1 MAEHILIVEDEE
13 KIARVL
19 KDYLERAGYSVRCL
33 ESGDGVVAAVRT
45 DPPALILLD
54 LMLPGMDGMEI
65 CRAVRAFSS
74 VPIIMATARVDEVDR
89 VVGLEIGADDYV
101 CKPFSPREV
110 VARVQ
115 AVLRR
120 AGRRQEGS
128 SRLEVGPITAD
139 LDEHWATVNGEPLEL
154 TTSEFD
160 LLATLLGRPNR
171 VFSRA
176 ELLAR
181 VQGHTHDGYDR
192 TIDTHVKNLR
202 RKLRKPLGEQE
213 VIVTVYGVGY
223 KLKEIGRSQ

>member
-19 KDYLERAGYSVRCL
+19 KDYLERAGYAVRCL
-33 ESGDGVVAAVRT
+33 DSGHGAVAAVRD

-54 LMLPGMDGMEI
+54 LMLPGIDGMEI

-89 VVGLEIGADDYV
+89 VVGLELGADDYV

-110 VARVQ
+110 VARVR

-120 AGRRQEGS
+120 AGGRQEGS
-128 SRLEVGPITAD
+128 ARLEAGPITAD
-139 LDEHWATVNGEPLEL
+139 LDEHWATVHGEPLEL

-160 LLATLLGRPNR
+160 LLTTFLRRPNR

-176 ELLAR
+176 ELLER
-181 VQGHTHDGYDR
+181 VQGYTHDGYDR

-202 RKLRKPLGEQE
+202 RKLRKLLPDQE
-213 VIVTVYGVGY
+213 VVVTVYGVGY
-223 KLKEIGRSQ
+223 KLKEIG